1 MTTYFQYWGKA
12 QPRSEAGSAWHLLPF
27 HALDVAAVGYEL
39 LARQPALRGALSQA
53 CGLDDAA
60 LQQWM
65 PFFLA
70 LHDLGKFSEGF
81 QKKRADIFEILAGRT
96 PRKPDDL
103 RHDSMGYLL
112 WIEFLQ
118 DRFLEAGTPDGD
130 SVGDLL
136 AWGEAFGWWMLT
148 VTGHHGQPPALPS
161 KRVRHYFS
169 REDLEAA
176 SAFLVA
182 CTDLFLT
189 REAATALP
197 RSPEPWANRLTVA
210 SWWLAGFAVLCD
222 WLGSNQ
228 VFFSYHAEPQS
239 LGSYWER
246 VARPSAAKCVAAVGL
261 LPVRPANFLGLR
273 GLFPVIRQ
281 ATPLQHVTESI
292 PLASGAQMF
301 LVEDVTG
308 AGKTEAAFVLL
319 NRLLAAGSVEGA
331 YLALPTMATAN
342 AMYSRTAAVYR
353 RLFEEG
359 THPSLVLA
367 HSARGL
373 VEGFRSSVI
382 PVDGEMRRRYEGD
395 YPTASAQ
402 CNAWLADNRKVA
414 LLAQIG
420 VGTIDQA
427 LLAVLQARHQSLRL
441 LGLRGKLLMVDEA
454 HANDPYVHALLCR
467 LLEFHAAAGG
477 SAVIL
482 SATLPNR
489 MRQELVNSFA
499 AGLGAE
505 PPEVATDAY
514 PALTHI
520 ASTGAAIVP
529 VDTRE
534 SSQRVLEFS
543 RLADETEAVEWI
555 VAEAEAGRA
564 VAWVRNAVDDAIEG
578 YRALVER
585 LPPGSVTLFHAR
597 FALCDRLDLERSLLG
612 AFGPDS
618 GALDR
623 QGKVVVATQVIEQ
636 SLDVDFDRMVSDLAP
651 LDSLLQRAGRLQRH
665 RRDGMGDRLGD
676 DSMADGRGAAV
687 LHVVS
692 PEPVSDARQEWISST
707 LRRTGY
713 VYPDHGKLWLTAERV
728 FSGSLRIP
736 EDVRPAIERVY
747 SDVSAADVPD
757 SLQDSSLSS
766 EGKARADMSLAQ
778 FNVVELDG
786 GYCMPDREWWSDSY
800 TPTRLGE
807 PSLTFRLA
815 RWDGVR
821 LTPWA
826 PRGPR
831 AWQLSELRIPERLVA
846 DEEPSPDDESL
857 ANALAELRSQWA
869 DDLKVLVMIP
879 DGTGDWHSTALS
891 SDGKV
896 LEVHYGPTGLRVERT

>member
-12 QPRSEAGSAWHLLPF
+12 QPRSEAGAAWHLLPF
-27 HALDVAAVGYEL
+27 HALDVAAVGHEL
-39 LARQPALRGALSQA
+39 LAQQPALRGALSRA
-53 CGLDDAA
+53 CGLDESA
-60 LQQWM
+60 LREWM

-70 LHDLGKFSEGF
+70 LHDLGKFSEAF
-81 QKKRADIFEILAGRT
+81 QKKRADIFEALAGRT

-103 RHDSMGYLL
+103 RHDSMGYLV
-112 WIEFLQ
+112 WIESLQ
-118 DRFLEAGTPDGD
+118 DRFLGAGAPDRSSIGD
-130 SVGDLL
+130 PL
-136 AWGEAFGWWMLT
+136 AWGEPFDWWMLA
-148 VTGHHGQPPALPS
+148 VTGHHGQPPVLPS
-161 KRVRHYFS
+161 RRVRHYFS

-176 SAFLVA
+176 GAFLDV

-189 REAATALP
+189 GDAASGVP
-197 RSPEPWANRLTVA
+197 QSPERWSTRLAIA

-228 VFFSYHAEPQS
+228 GFFSYQAEAES

-246 VARPSAAKCVAAVGL
+246 VARPSAARCVAAVGL
-261 LPVRPANFLGLR
+261 LPVRPAQSVGLR
-273 GLFPVIRQ
+273 GLFPVIHQ
-281 ATPLQHVTESI
+281 ATPLQHLAESI
-292 PLASGAQMF
+292 PLASGPQMF

-319 NRLLAAGSVEGA
+319 NRLLAGGAVEGA

-342 AMYSRTAAVYR
+342 AMYGRTAGVYR

-359 THPSLVLA
+359 AQPSLVLA

-373 VEGFRSSVI
+373 VEGFRSSVV
-382 PVDGEMRRRYEGD
+382 PLDGEIHRRYKGD
-395 YPTASAQ
+395 HPTASAQ

-454 HANDPYVHALLCR
+454 HANDAYVHALLRR

-489 MRQELVNSFA
+489 MRQELVDSFA
-499 AGLGAE
+499 TGLGADA
-505 PPEVATDAY
+505 PEVATDAY

-520 ASTGAAIVP
+520 TGTGAATVP

-534 SSQRVLEFS
+534 SSRRVLEFS
-543 RLADETEAVEWI
+543 RLADEAEAVEWI

-578 YRALVER
+578 YHALRER
-585 LPPGSVTLFHAR
+585 LPPESVTLFHAR
-597 FALCDRLDLERSLLG
+597 FALCDRLELENHVLNAL
-612 AFGPDS
+612 GPDS
-618 GALDR
+618 GASDR

-665 RRDGMGDRLGD
+665 RRDGKGDRLAD
-676 DSMADGRGAAV
+676 DSEADGRGVAV

-692 PEPVSDARQEWISST
+692 PEPVNDASREWISSA

-713 VYPDHGKLWLTAERV
+713 VYPDHGRLWLTAERA
-728 FSGSLRIP
+728 FSGPLRIP

-747 SDVSAADVPD
+747 SDLSAADVP
-757 SLQDSSLSS
+757 SPLQDSSLSTA
-766 EGKARADMSLAQ
+766 GKGRADTALAQ
-778 FNVVELDG
+778 FNTVELEG
-786 GYCMPDREWWSDSY
+786 GYCMPDREWWSDTY

-815 RWDGVR
+815 RWDGER

-826 PRGPR
+826 RRGPQ
-831 AWQLSELRIPERLVA
+831 AWRLSELRVAKRLIA
-846 DEEPSPDDESL
+846 DEGPSPDDENL

-869 DDLKVLVMIP
+869 DDQKVLVMTP
-879 DGTGDWHSTALS
+879 DGSGDWHCSALS
-891 SDGKV
+891 SDGKA
-896 LEVHYGPTGLRVERT
+896 LEVHYGSTGLRVERT